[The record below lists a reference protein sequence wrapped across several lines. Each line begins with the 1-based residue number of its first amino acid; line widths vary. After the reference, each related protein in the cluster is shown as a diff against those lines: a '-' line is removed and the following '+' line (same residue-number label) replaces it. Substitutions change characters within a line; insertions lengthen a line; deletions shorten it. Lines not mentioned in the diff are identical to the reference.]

1 MEFSVGTSLVI
12 FTIFV
17 CKRAITCLDD
27 AMFRDAVNSSDYVD
41 KTNFIKYFH
50 ALDGPAYVTAPR
62 WFGKTLAISTLRAF
76 YDIDANTGSNSS
88 KTLSP
93 NYKAFSTLAGR
104 PKLNESVFEDRS
116 FFNSHFASRP
126 VLSLSFNQLSVSSK
140 EDLLASLETLIRTVY
155 MKHEY
160 VLNSKKLTAHDHKMF
175 KLYSDTTRNKTESDL
190 LTAGQ
195 TLTGILFR
203 YFSKQC
209 LVLVDDFDA
218 PALLFLTIPNVAGK
232 HLDIAVF
239 DVLDKFTGA
248 LLKNNDALF
257 KALLVGRTGL
267 ARQYLT
273 KAGNVHFLS
282 FAQQSEVARFFAF
295 TEQEVKQIHAKDLP
309 ITSLWNGGFRARDTR
324 NENDTLFNPSSVMRR
339 RNSHELEVFSW
350 WATNLI
356 HKVTIEWAMCRSS
369 GIWKL
374 VENAHARGGAVVGAE
389 AKYDIMALF
398 DLLSKEDGET
408 LSDKE
413 RDIFAYYFWD
423 LGIFTF
429 LKSVGTEIMLIVPNF
444 EVRKHL
450 SEIFMRNRHAKSFD

>member
-17 CKRAITCLDD
+17 CKRAITCMDD
-27 AMFRDAVNSSDYVD
+27 ALFRDAVNSSDYVD

-76 YDIDANTGSNSS
+76 YDINANTGGNSS

-126 VLSLSFNQLSVSSK
+126 VLSLSFNQLCVSSK
-140 EDLLASLETLIRTVY
+140 EDIFASLEAMIRVVY
-155 MKHEY
+155 LEHEY
-160 VLNSKKLTAHDHKMF
+160 VVNSKKLTAHDHKMF
-175 KLYSDTTRNKTESDL
+175 KLFSDTTRNKTESDL
-190 LTAGQ
+190 LNAGQ

-218 PALLFLTIPNVAGK
+218 PALQFLTIRSEAGK
-232 HLDIAVF
+232 HLDVAVF

-248 LLKNNDALF
+248 LLKNNFAVF
-257 KALLVGRTGL
+257 KALLAGRTGL

-273 KAGNVHFLS
+273 EAGNVHYLS

-295 TEQEVKQIHAKDLP
+295 NEEEVKQVCAKDLKE
-309 ITSLWNGGFRARDTR
+309 TSLWNGGFRAKDIG
-324 NENDTLFNPSSVMRR
+324 NENDTLFNPSSVISRR
-339 RNSHELEVFSW
+339 YSYNFEMFSW
-350 WATNLI
+350 WATELI
-356 HKVTIEWAMCRSS
+356 HKVKIKLAMSRSS

-374 VENAHARGGAVVGAE
+374 VEDAHARDGAVVGAT
-389 AKYDIMALF
+389 AMYDIVALRE
-398 DLLSKEDGET
+398 LLSEEDGET
-408 LSDKE
+408 LSDKK

-429 LKSVGTEIMLIVPNF
+429 LKSVGTAVKLTVPNL
-444 EVRKHL
+444 EVQKHL
-450 SEIFMRNRHAKSFD
+450 NEIFARNRHI